1 MIYTAGMSQTYSIS
15 ELSEQFDVTPRT
27 IRFYE
32 DQALLTPERDGTRR
46 IYHERDRV
54 RLRLIMRAKR
64 LGFTLS
70 EIRETFGLYD
80 SASGEEGQ
88 MRFVLDVIAKRRAL
102 LQQQQEDILHVL
114 QDMENV
120 EQRILDTLEAKDA
133 KSLKQQAG

>member
-1 MIYTAGMSQTYSIS
+1 MTKTYSIS
-15 ELSEQFDVTPRT
+15 ELSEQFDVTSRT

-32 DQALLTPERDGTRR
+32 DQALLTPEREGTRR

-64 LGFTLS
+64 IGFTLS

-80 SASGEEGQ
+80 SASGEVGQ
-88 MRFVLDVIAKRRAL
+88 MRFVLEIIARRRAL

-114 QDMENV
+114 QDMQNV
-120 EQRILDTLEAKDA
+120 EERILEKMTAINDPPRLPKNA
-133 KSLKQQAG
+133 